1 MRPALNVARAQ
12 TAEHAPAAA
21 VAQHVQR
28 EHVLADPGCCHQDP
42 LGVPFGPPCPGGI
55 GCDLLPQRCLEH
67 GDSEFFLAE
76 QGQLA
81 AVLKFEEVRQ
91 PGRPDALGAGRLQRQ
106 AVDAGEPRRV
116 VSEHCAGQDVP
127 PGAVRAGAVQI
138 RHLRQHAGR
147 RPGEQPGQHG
157 TGSGARCAVVPPN
170 RR

>member
-1 MRPALNVARAQ
+1 M
-12 TAEHAPAAA
+12 
-21 VAQHVQR
+21 
-28 EHVLADPGCCHQDP
+28 LADPGCCHQDP

-91 PGRPDALGAGRLQRQ
+91 PARPDALSAGCLQRQ

-127 PGAVRAGAVQI
+127 PAPCEREPSRFAIFASTLDGGRENSRASTAQ
-138 RHLRQHAGR
+138 APGR
-147 RPGEQPGQHG
+147 DALWYRR
-157 TGSGARCAVVPPN
+157 TGGD
-170 RR
+170 